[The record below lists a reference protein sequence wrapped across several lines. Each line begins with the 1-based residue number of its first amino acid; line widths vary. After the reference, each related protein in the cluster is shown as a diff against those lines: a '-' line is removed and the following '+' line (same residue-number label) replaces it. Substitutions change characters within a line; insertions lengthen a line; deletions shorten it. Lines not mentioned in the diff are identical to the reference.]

1 MTGEVESVARE
12 RNVSWTVIENGKVV
26 INQCGGEF
34 AKAFEDNAK
43 SELQDMLEDH
53 TRDVHATL
61 ETFEDGSY
69 SLTFKSL
76 PK

>member
-1 MTGEVESVARE
+1 MPENNSK
-12 RNVSWTVIENGKVV
+12 RNVSWTVIENGMVV
-26 INQCGGEF
+26 INHCGASY
-34 AKAFEDNAK
+34 AKAFADNAR
-43 SELQDMLEDH
+43 SELNDLLHDP